1 MVFDQYKIALY
12 GFGSFPV
19 VYRHLIE
26 VARAEHSP
34 IEFCMILTGPNWR
47 KIIRDVLPSEDI
59 LDVFAELPREPV
71 GGDPS
76 LLSSYNGSLVE
87 DLAALKRAYR
97 KRSGAWLHAR
107 GIDFYGLYKGF
118 LIDRR
123 VTHLLMS
130 NIETPDAKIAIAA
143 AQELSIGVIAPVDLR
158 NLSGTCFSIDSY
170 ETPPVY
176 AEATPDARARAAE
189 FIRDFRRHALPARN
203 MPSDIH
209 MAHDDDT
216 ILESYLPSLGTRVNG
231 FINAALERPD
241 LFDYES
247 IRISLMRNFGL
258 IRNIVRGFRKR
269 RNERQYDIG
278 HVGSLPARFIYFP
291 LQYTP
296 ESSINVPEP
305 YFVDQFRVI
314 DALRYAMPN
323 DCALVVK
330 EHPACVEMRPRSFM
344 RHLRN
349 LPGVEVAKATI
360 SSNDLIQRAAL
371 TVTVT
376 GTAGFEAFLLGR
388 PAVVLGRG
396 LSAWAVK
403 GVTSLG
409 ELRERT
415 QVAMAQPISDEFV
428 VDQVAKLISARYP
441 FFFAT
446 AHMPG
451 EPMLRR
457 GNIRLFW
464 AALADHL
471 ARERAAMTVAS
482 RTHGASVA
490 L

>member
-1 MVFDQYKIALY
+1 MYKLALY

-26 VARAEHSP
+26 VARAERSP

-47 KIIRDVLPSEDI
+47 QVVGDVLPSEEI
-59 LDVFAELPREPV
+59 LDVFTKLPRKPI

-76 LLSSYNGSLVE
+76 LLLDYNGSLVE

-107 GIDFYGLYKGF
+107 AIDFYQLYKDF

-123 VTHLLMS
+123 ATHLLTS
-130 NIETPDAKIAIAA
+130 NIETPDAKIAVAT
-143 AQELSIGVIAPVDLR
+143 AQELGIGVMVPVDMR
-158 NLSGTCFSIDSY
+158 NLSGTYFSIDLY

-176 AEATPDARARAAE
+176 AEATPEARTRAAE
-189 FIRDFRRHALPARN
+189 FIREFRRQATPARN
-203 MPSDIH
+203 QPSDVDV
-209 MAHDDDT
+209 AQDDRT
-216 ILESYLPSLGTRVNG
+216 ILESYLPQFGTRVKG
-231 FINAALERPD
+231 FIKAAVERPD
-241 LFDYES
+241 LFDYEA
-247 IRISLMRNFGL
+247 IRVSLMRNFGL
-258 IRNIVRGFRKR
+258 IRNTVRGFRKW
-269 RNERQYDIG
+269 RNEKQYDIG
-278 HVGSLPARFIYFP
+278 HVDSLPRRFIYFP

-314 DALRYAMPN
+314 DALRFVMPN
-323 DCALVVK
+323 DCTLVVK

-344 RHLRN
+344 RRLTN
-349 LPGVEVAKATI
+349 LPGVGVAKATI
-360 SSNDLIQRAAL
+360 SSIDLIQRSAL

-396 LSAWAVK
+396 LSAWALN
-403 GVTSLG
+403 GSTPFG

-415 QVAMAQPISDEFV
+415 RVAMAQPMSDEFV
-428 VDQVAKLISARYP
+428 VDQVAKLISVRYP

-446 AHMPG
+446 AHISG

-457 GNIRLFW
+457 GNIRRFW
-464 AALADHL
+464 AALVDHL
-471 ARERAAMTVAS
+471 ARERAAMAVAA
-482 RTHGASVA
+482 RTRDFNVVQ
-490 L
+490 